1 MSIET
6 VVGKIKAKAGNGN
19 GFLIDTVEGW
29 FNASEKVV
37 PYLAKMNKGD
47 EVEVSYFKKGV
58 KKEVTMLK
66 KVGAVVIAP
75 VEQTKPEP
83 KVETTTTAT
92 AEKKNYSAYNNPER
106 DAQIRRGNALNAAGA
121 ALSGNFAGTDPDTLA
136 EALLIIA
143 QKALDWLE
151 AV

>member
-1 MSIET
+1 MSTEIAK
-6 VVGKIKAKAGNGN
+6 GKIKAKAGNGN
-19 GFLIDTVEGW
+19 GFLIDGVEGW
-29 FNASEKVV
+29 FNASAQVV

-66 KVGAVVIAP
+66 KVGATQEAP
-75 VEQTKPEP
+75 KAEVAKEEAKTAEP
-83 KVETTTTAT
+83 KKT
-92 AEKKNYSAYNNPER
+92 YGGSSYNNPER

-121 ALSGNFAGTDPDTLA
+121 AISGNFAGNDPDTLA
-136 EALLIIA
+136 EALLIVA

-151 AV
+151 TE

>member
-1 MSIET
+1 MATEIAK
-6 VVGKIKAKAGNGN
+6 GKIKAKAGNGN
-19 GFLIDTVEGW
+19 GFMIDTVDGW
-29 FNASEKVV
+29 FNANASVV

-66 KVGAVVIAP
+66 KVGATTETPKSEVKAETPAP
-75 VEQTKPEP
+75 TVSEP
-83 KVETTTTAT
+83 K
-92 AEKKNYSAYNNPER
+92 KSYGGSSYNNPER

-121 ALSGNFAGTDPDTLA
+121 AISGNFAGTDPEAVA

-151 AV
+151 TE